1 MKKYSLTL
9 LLVFTTALSC
19 SAGYRNMH
27 SFETVW
33 QTVDQVHY
41 DPTFGGVDWKAT
53 HEQYKPQ
60 IAAAHNTEESLILI
74 NRMLFELNL
83 SHFLAIYP
91 DDIKGYMPVLFG
103 EGGIGADV
111 QLLDGKAIITRVRT
125 GTPAQQAGL
134 CAGLIVERIDGKP
147 VSQIIRES
155 EAMLIPPFN
164 PRNRI
169 NNLSG
174 IISGHI
180 YGPPN
185 TTVTLTIREDSGIN
199 KEYALTRKSRGRG
212 RVAMEAMP
220 PHYVEFE
227 AKRLAN
233 NIGYVRFNHWAE
245 PVDTKFIAALASM
258 HNASGLIIDLRGNP
272 GGFLGIVHT
281 ITKHLIHEKTLVSK
295 WNFRNRQVEYRFDTA
310 AGAYHGPLVVLIDER
325 STSSSEYFAGSMQS
339 IGRAVIMGER
349 TPGYLLITNWKKL
362 LNGASFMYAFAQP
375 VMPDGR
381 IIEGNGVVPDIE
393 VKLERDALLE
403 GTDTQLEA
411 ARNYIINGIAHSKTQ

>member
-1 MKKYSLTL
+1 MKKYLFTI
-9 LLVFTTALSC
+9 LLVCTTALAC
-19 SAGYRNMH
+19 NTGYRNMH

-33 QTVDQVHY
+33 QTVDQVHF
-41 DPTFGGVDWKAT
+41 DPTFGGIDWKAT

-60 IAAAHNTEESLILI
+60 IAAARNTEESLTLI
-74 NRMLFELNL
+74 NQMLFELNL

-91 DDIKGYMPVLFG
+91 DDIRRYMPVLFG
-103 EGGIGADV
+103 EGGIGADA

-125 GTPAQQAGL
+125 GTPAEQAGL
-134 CAGLIVERIDGKP
+134 HAGLVIERIDGKP
-147 VSQIIRES
+147 VAQIIRES
-155 EAMLIPPFN
+155 EALLIPPFN

-180 YGPPN
+180 YGPPG
-185 TTVTLTIREDSGIN
+185 TTVRLTIREDRGIK
-199 KEYALTRKSRGRG
+199 KEYEIIRKSRGRG
-212 RVAMEAMP
+212 RFAMEAMP

-227 AKRLAN
+227 ATHLAN

-258 HNASGLIIDLRGNP
+258 HATRGLIIDLRGNP
-272 GGFLGIVHT
+272 GGFLSIVHT
-281 ITKHLIHEKTLVSK
+281 ITKHLLKENTLVSA
-295 WNFRNRQVEYRFDTA
+295 WNFRNRQVEYRFDSA
-310 AGAYHGPLVVLIDER
+310 RDAYHGPLVVLIDER

-339 IGRAVIMGER
+339 IGRAVIICQR
-349 TPGYLLITNWKKL
+349 SPGYLLITNWKKL
-362 LNGASFMYAFAQP
+362 LNGASFMYAYAQP
-375 VMPDGR
+375 AMPDGR

-393 VKLERDALLE
+393 IKLNRDALLQ

-411 ARNYIINGIAHSKTQ
+411 AKKCIINGIANSKTQ